1 MQGKFV
7 GIGIQFRIIN
17 DSVTVVEPIKGG
29 PSIKAGI
36 KAGDRIIIADQDT
49 LSGKKFNANDIPR
62 FLKGASGTDV
72 NLQIYRKTNDSLFNL
87 LVTRGDV
94 NIKSVDLSYMINNHI
109 GYIKL
114 DRFARNSYREFKSAL
129 TKLTSLGMEDLV
141 LDLRGNGGGFIDIAN
156 DIVDEFL
163 EDDTL
168 IVFTKNNK
176 GQIEEYFA
184 TNGGAFEKGKL
195 YVLID
200 ENSASASEIV
210 AGALQ
215 DNDKGTIIGR
225 RSFGKGLVQVEME
238 LGDGSAVR
246 LTTARYYTP
255 TGRSIQKPYT
265 RNGDVNYSKD
275 YQKRLLSGE
284 LLYKDSIQIND
295 ALRYKTPKGKYVYG
309 GGGIIPDIFVGIDT
323 TGYLNNFLF
332 NSITN
337 FSFDYVD
344 KNRKE
349 LNALWTLDRF
359 LTNFDNDNS
368 VLDAYLELLPYKPA
382 NTDKINSHSKN
393 LKAKIKSYIKATIA
407 REIFGDEGFYR
418 SIQKDDTMLQKVL
431 ELDANKE

>member
-1 MQGKFV
+1 MDYIDQNYVDTVNTSTLLDDAISDMLGKLDPHSAYIPKENLQDIQERMQGRFV

-17 DSVTVVEPIKGG
+17 DSVTVIEPIKGG

-36 KAGDRIIIADQDT
+36 KAGDRILIADQDT
-49 LSGKKFNANDIPR
+49 LSGRKLNANDIPR
-62 FLKGASGTDV
+62 FLKGISGTDV
-72 NLQIYRKTNDSLFNL
+72 NLKVYRKTNDSLFNL
-87 LVTRGDV
+87 IVTRGDV

-129 TKLTSLGMEDLV
+129 TKLTASGMHDLV

-176 GQIEEYFA
+176 GKIEEYFA
-184 TNGGAFEKGKL
+184 TKGGAFEKGKL

-265 RNGDVNYSKD
+265 RNGDVNYNKD
-275 YQKRLLSGE
+275 YQKRILNGE

-295 ALRYKTPKGKYVYG
+295 YA
-309 GGGIIPDIFVGIDT
+309 
-323 TGYLNNFLF
+323 
-332 NSITN
+332 SI
-337 FSFDYVD
+337 
-344 KNRKE
+344 
-349 LNALWTLDRF
+349 
-359 LTNFDNDNS
+359 
-368 VLDAYLELLPYKPA
+368 
-382 NTDKINSHSKN
+382 
-393 LKAKIKSYIKATIA
+393 
-407 REIFGDEGFYR
+407 
-418 SIQKDDTMLQKVL
+418 
-431 ELDANKE
+431 